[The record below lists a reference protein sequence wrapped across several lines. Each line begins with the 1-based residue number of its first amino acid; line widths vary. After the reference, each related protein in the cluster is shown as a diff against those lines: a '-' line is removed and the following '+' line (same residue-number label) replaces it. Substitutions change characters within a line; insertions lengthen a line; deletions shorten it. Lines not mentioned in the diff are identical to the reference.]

1 MNRRDHDPESF
12 FSDIS
17 SKTLANF
24 VVARCLDACGI
35 HLSTRTDWIMSG
47 GNTSSSGS
55 GTSFAAM
62 STPASLV
69 AVSTPA
75 ASLQSSSILDCV
87 PPECESIVIEAGGT
101 VS

>member
-1 MNRRDHDPESF
+1 MTLPP
-12 FSDIS
+12 S
-17 SKTLANF
+17 SEGQLNVRVNTSMKTWRKDLK
-24 VVARCLDACGI
+24 D
-35 HLSTRTDWIMSG
+35 

-55 GTSFAAM
+55 GTSLAAV

-75 ASLQSSSILDCV
+75 ASSQSFSILDCV